1 MHENSPPLSVSEIEN
16 LVTTA
21 ENEVSP
27 DEQLSVESII
37 ASPIV
42 DFSGEAEIC
51 PEAASC
57 SGGNGGDLDNQAYE
71 QSCLAS
77 VFSDYFPPMDPSI
90 FSPLI
95 EAQPAHCNSQSAERL
110 VEYSSTP
117 MTVDAVQYSPAASMA
132 QLLELPPS
140 SVFNAAA
147 AAVQY
152 STPPLLPLTLPPP
165 PLPHCHP
172 QQSLM
177 QSFVGDERFLN
188 MEAGVSGLYPS
199 GGACGIMPMELMAG
213 MQYQNMAAALFD
225 LQNVTL
231 PQHLCGSND
240 HAQLLMDTQVEKQQ
254 NNSSLVAVCSGSS
267 SAPPRL
273 PDISP
278 LDESTF
284 KIGCLT
290 PEEKKEKIHRFM
302 RKRNERNF
310 TKKIKVHSQHHEIS
324 AFIYFTFISIANIS
338 LLNPILWPLQ
348 YACRKT
354 LADSRPRVRG
364 RFAKNEELGEAT
376 RIHMESHDYDDGDE
390 VKDEE
395 AYDSSDILAHI
406 TGVNSFKHGSSTE
419 PWTI

>member
-1 MHENSPPLSVSEIEN
+1 MRENSPPFSVTEIEN
-16 LVTTA
+16 LVKSA

-42 DFSGEAEIC
+42 DFAGEAEIC

-77 VFSDYFPPMDPSI
+77 VFSDYFPPVDASI

-95 EAQPAHCNSQSAERL
+95 EAQPAHCSSQSAERL

-132 QLLELPPS
+132 QLLELPPN

-152 STPPLLPLTLPPP
+152 STPPLLPMALPPP

-177 QSFVGDERFLN
+177 QSYVGDERFLN
-188 MEAGVSGLYPS
+188 VEAGVSGLYPS
-199 GGACGIMPMELMAG
+199 GGAGGIMPMELMAG

-231 PQHLCGSND
+231 PQHFCGSND
-240 HAQLLMDTQVEKQQ
+240 HAQLHDEVHMRIWEQQ
-254 NNSSLVAVCSGSS
+254 NNSVAYGY
-267 SAPPRL
+267 
-273 PDISP
+273 
-278 LDESTF
+278 T
-284 KIGCLT
+284 
-290 PEEKKEKIHRFM
+290 
-302 RKRNERNF
+302 
-310 TKKIKVHSQHHEIS
+310 
-324 AFIYFTFISIANIS
+324 
-338 LLNPILWPLQ
+338 
-348 YACRKT
+348 
-354 LADSRPRVRG
+354 SR
-364 RFAKNEELGEAT
+364 ET
-376 RIHMESHDYDDGDE
+376 
-390 VKDEE
+390 
-395 AYDSSDILAHI
+395 
-406 TGVNSFKHGSSTE
+406 TE
-419 PWTI
+419 